1 MCCIEED
8 KEANV
13 KTIFGIFL
21 LRIIL
26 VFYILLPIYY
36 NNYSSVKHEKPWVWQ
51 LLNVFL
57 LCTQQP
63 LIYSHLTAE
72 TCMSWL
78 ALIFKL

>member
-1 MCCIEED
+1 MFMPHIYMRCHCMCCIEED

-36 NNYSSVKHEKPWVWQ
+36 NNYSSVKHEKP
-51 LLNVFL
+51 
-57 LCTQQP
+57 
-63 LIYSHLTAE
+63 
-72 TCMSWL
+72 
-78 ALIFKL
+78 